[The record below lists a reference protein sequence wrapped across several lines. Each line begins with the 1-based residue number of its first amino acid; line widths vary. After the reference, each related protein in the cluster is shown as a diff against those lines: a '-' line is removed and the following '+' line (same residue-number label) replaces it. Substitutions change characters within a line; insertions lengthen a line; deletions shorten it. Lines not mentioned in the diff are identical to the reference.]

1 MTENSEEFFIG
12 IMILK
17 EGKWAPVAK
26 YPENSFGS
34 ALIKAEELNGIK
46 ENEGVKIMKLPT
58 SKSSGAAPKE
68 MWISPH
74 LANKAEAAAA
84 AKLSQGVKQTQKNF
98 TSAHE
103 ARKASF
109 RKK

>member
-1 MTENSEEFFIG
+1 MTENNEDFFIG

-34 ALIKAEELNGIK
+34 ALIKAEELNGIS
-46 ENEGVKIMKLPT
+46 ENEGVKIMKVPN
-58 SKSSGAAPKE
+58 SKASGLAPKE

-74 LANKAEAAAA
+74 LAKRAEAEAAA
-84 AKLSQGVKQTQKNF
+84 KLAQGLKQTQKNF

>member
-12 IMILK
+12 IMVLK

-26 YPENSFGS
+26 FPENSFGS
-34 ALIKAEELNGIK
+34 ALIKAEELNGIA
-46 ENEGVKIMKLPT
+46 ENEGVKIMKLPL
-58 SKSSGAAPKE
+58 SKASRAEPKE

-74 LANKAEAAAA
+74 LARKAEAAAA
-84 AKLSQGVKQTQKNF
+84 AKLSQGMKQTQQNF

-109 RKK
+109 RIK